1 MKILILGNGF
11 DLAHKL
17 PTKYL
22 DFLDFFSFWRSGYKG
37 VENKNYSK
45 FIDIRDEIQKS
56 NRVLDDKI
64 SKLVIDN
71 VWIKY
76 FTTIVSTVGENWID
90 FEEEICEVVKLFE
103 NNVGINFNNNI
114 KNHVI
119 NDCVI
124 GVDYAK
130 TAKKLIAD
138 LDDLILL
145 LEIYLIE
152 VVKKFEQRNIPF
164 FNENKFDKVLSFNY
178 TNTYRDVYDKSVEI
192 DFIHGEADYKE
203 KNNMVVGIKESQA
216 DMNIKYNDTFID
228 IKKYFQRFNKE
239 TGILYEKWLSY
250 IENGVEKN
258 SEVHIFGHSLN
269 SCDGDILNSFFDEKI
284 LGKGTKIYIYY
295 HTEETKKEYYKKLI
309 SLLSIQR
316 VRVLTSNVDAKIKF
330 IYLNT

>member
-1 MKILILGNGF
+1 
-11 DLAHKL
+11 
-17 PTKYL
+17 
-22 DFLDFFSFWRSGYKG
+22 
-37 VENKNYSK
+37 
-45 FIDIRDEIQKS
+45 
-56 NRVLDDKI
+56 
-64 SKLVIDN
+64 
-71 VWIKY
+71 
-76 FTTIVSTVGENWID
+76 
-90 FEEEICEVVKLFE
+90 
-103 NNVGINFNNNI
+103 
-114 KNHVI
+114 
-119 NDCVI
+119 
-124 GVDYAK
+124 
-130 TAKKLIAD
+130 
-138 LDDLILL
+138 
-145 LEIYLIE
+145 
-152 VVKKFEQRNIPF
+152 
-164 FNENKFDKVLSFNY
+164 
-178 TNTYRDVYDKSVEI
+178 
-192 DFIHGEADYKE
+192 
-203 KNNMVVGIKESQA
+203 MVVGIKESQA